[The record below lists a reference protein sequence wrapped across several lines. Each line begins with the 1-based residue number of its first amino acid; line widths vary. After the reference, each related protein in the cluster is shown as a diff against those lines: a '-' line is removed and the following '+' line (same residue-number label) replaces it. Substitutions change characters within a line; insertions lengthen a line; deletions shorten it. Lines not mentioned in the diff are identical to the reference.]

1 MTSDVQPPA
10 ARAASPETTFF
21 RLVVIGVV
29 IGTIVLLA
37 LLVAVLLSTYRA
49 TRTAVLNQF
58 HQQQRDL
65 VVATGRELQARF
77 ISPANAL
84 DSLARKFPRLSLY
97 DKEQAIVQLSD
108 SADPF
113 LRDWNAIVRL
123 DASGAPLFAWPAG
136 YNNLIAEKQK
146 PDWKATPDV
155 LKYVSELNGPALI
168 ELNKTWLLI
177 MPIRTLSGSF
187 DGLLAAELR
196 WDNIAGANLSKLND
210 AKDSLAWWLPAAP
223 LQNNLTTTERAI
235 LGYMSGATE
244 GDVSYTENNQRYYLV
259 YTPVRIG
266 HSDWWLALARSE
278 DEAFG
283 QVSRQQTIA
292 YAALLASGFVV
303 VLGAVLFVYALRR
316 TNAAHIHRLEGV
328 NDTLKQ
334 RALRLEKS
342 ARISR
347 ELTETLTPNELIQRT
362 IMLLRKEFGF
372 YYVTLF
378 TLEGDTLVMRSEQG
392 REPNAP
398 YMIRLHTPSL
408 NSRAVLTRQS
418 VLAADVSTV
427 ADFLPVPQ
435 TPAARSELVLPM
447 LLEDKV
453 LGTVDII
460 SDQVNAFSPEDELI
474 LMALANQIAIALHN
488 ATLYTSEQAAKAE
501 AEASN
506 ILKSRFLAN
515 MSHEL
520 RTPLNSIIGYTEL
533 LMKGIYG
540 PLTDQQENRLEKVI
554 RNGRNLLALINDI
567 LDLSKIE
574 AGKIELHLEPF
585 EIEPLV
591 RDISVT
597 LQPLT
602 EQNGNT
608 LELECGETLGSMH
621 ADVSR
626 VRQVLFNLL
635 SNANKFTEA
644 GCVWFKV
651 HRETDPNNVDWIT
664 FTVTDTGIGMSA
676 AQVSRLFQEFAQADS
691 STTRKYGGTGLG
703 LAISKRF
710 CEMMGGDITVSS
722 KLGEGSTFTVRLPA
736 HVAAQKS
743 LKESLP
749 EPAPIQSPVV
759 DITPVSV
766 LQPVPDL
773 GTVLVIDDDS
783 SARDL
788 MTHFLIQEGYR
799 VEVATNGQ
807 DGIRLAKA
815 LHPVAITLDVMMPG
829 LDGWAVLAALKG
841 SRATADI
848 PVIMLT
854 MVNDKSTGYALGAT
868 DYLTKPVDW
877 ERLSTVLSRH
887 CLSGSNCSV
896 LVVEDDETTR
906 EVLRNGLQQAGYQV
920 TEARN
925 GRAGLDAV
933 PLARPQLILLDLMMP
948 EMNGFEFIEH
958 LRQDER
964 WRSIPV
970 VVITAMDLPE
980 SARMRLN
987 GYVQQILQKGM
998 YTHAELLAEVRS
1010 LIRRVQISQQ
1020 NPAR

>member
-10 ARAASPETTFF
+10 AKAASPETTFF
-21 RLVVIGVV
+21 RLVVIGVIV
-29 IGTIVLLA
+29 GTMVLLV

-58 HQQQRDL
+58 HQQQHDL

-77 ISPANAL
+77 ISPTNAL

-97 DKEQAIVQLSD
+97 DKEQAIAQLSD

-123 DASGAPLFAWPAG
+123 DASGVPLFAWPAG
-136 YNNLIAEKQK
+136 YNNLITEKRK

-155 LKYVSELNGPALI
+155 LKYASELNGPALI
-168 ELNKTWLLI
+168 QLNKTWLLI
-177 MPIRTLSGSF
+177 MPIRTLNGSF

-196 WDNIAGANLSKLND
+196 WDNIAGATLSKLNESKD
-210 AKDSLAWWLPAAP
+210 ALAWWLPAAP
-223 LQNNLTTTERAI
+223 LEGALSATERAI
-235 LGYMSGATE
+235 LGYVSGSPE
-244 GDVSYTENNQRYYLV
+244 GSLSYSENNQLYYLV
-259 YTPVRIG
+259 YTPTRIG

-283 QVSRQQTIA
+283 QISRQQVIA
-292 YAALLASGFVV
+292 YIALLASGIIV

-316 TNAAHIHRLEGV
+316 TNAAHIHRLEGM
-328 NDTLKQ
+328 NNTLKQ

-362 IMLLRKEFGF
+362 ITLLREEFGF

-378 TLEGDTLVMRSEQG
+378 TLEGDTLVMRSE
-392 REPNAP
+392 PNTQF
-398 YMIRLHTPSL
+398 MIRLHTPSL
-408 NSRAVLTRQS
+408 NSRAVLIRHS
-418 VLAADVSTV
+418 VLAPDVHAV
-427 ADFLPVPQ
+427 ADYLPAPQ
-435 TPAARSELVLPM
+435 APAARSELVLPM

-453 LGTVDII
+453 LGTVDIL
-460 SDQVNAFSPEDELI
+460 SDQANAFSPEDELI
-474 LMALANQIAIALHN
+474 LMGLANQIAIALHN

-591 RDISVT
+591 REISVT

-608 LELECGETLGSMH
+608 LELECGEALGSMH

-644 GCVWFKV
+644 GRVWVKV
-651 HRETDPNNVDWIT
+651 HRETDTNNVDWIA
-664 FTVTDTGIGMSA
+664 FTVTDTGIGMSSEHL
-676 AQVSRLFQEFAQADS
+676 SRLFQEFAQADS

-736 HVAAQKS
+736 HGSAQK
-743 LKESLP
+743 LIRESPP
-749 EPAPIQSPVV
+749 ETVPIQVPAV
-759 DITPVSV
+759 DRTPVSV
-766 LQPVPDL
+766 AQPVPDL

-788 MTHFLIQEGYR
+788 MTHFLIKEGYR

-829 LDGWAVLAALKG
+829 LDGWAVLAALKS

-877 ERLSTVLSRH
+877 ERLSAVLSRH
-887 CLSGSNCSV
+887 CLNGSNCSV
-896 LVVEDDETTR
+896 LVIEDDETTR
-906 EVLRNGLQQAGYQV
+906 EVLRNGLQMEGYLV
-920 TEARN
+920 AEASN

-933 PLARPQLILLDLMMP
+933 SRAQPQLILLDLMMP

-1010 LIRRVQISQQ
+1010 LIRRVQISQR
-1020 NPAR
+1020 NPAQP